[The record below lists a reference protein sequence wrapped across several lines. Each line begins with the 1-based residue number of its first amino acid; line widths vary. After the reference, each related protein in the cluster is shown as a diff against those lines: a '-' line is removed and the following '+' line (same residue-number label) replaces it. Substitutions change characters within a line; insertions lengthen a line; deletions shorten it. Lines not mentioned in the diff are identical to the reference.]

1 MEEVHRKQHLH
12 ILKFSHL
19 IICCNFIPALV
30 TLDCVIELSLSKLVY
45 TISVSEHMY
54 GFVPNMIL
62 CLPKVHDCIHALLLS
77 IKMPLHNCKNE
88 LMWSQLNCVNISTK
102 YFTCQQPQLTCICTY
117 VHMYVC
123 VYIVTSLSYIHCILG
138 IIHGRKHLQFL
149 RIMEW
154 SWMFPCYHFL
164 SWLFWLKMCIVDSH
178 RHLIA
183 LSKYFKCEKS

>member
-1 MEEVHRKQHLH
+1 MEEVHRKQHMH

-77 IKMPLHNCKNE
+77 IKMPLHNCKNV

-117 VHMYVC
+117 VHMYVYTYVWESFMEENIC
-123 VYIVTSLSYIHCILG
+123 DFCGFWKMIMNVFLLPFPIL
-138 IIHGRKHLQFL
+138 II
-149 RIMEW
+149 
-154 SWMFPCYHFL
+154 
-164 SWLFWLKMCIVDSH
+164 WLKMCIVDSH
-178 RHLIA
+178 RQLIA
-183 LSKYFKCEKS
+183 LFKYFKCENS